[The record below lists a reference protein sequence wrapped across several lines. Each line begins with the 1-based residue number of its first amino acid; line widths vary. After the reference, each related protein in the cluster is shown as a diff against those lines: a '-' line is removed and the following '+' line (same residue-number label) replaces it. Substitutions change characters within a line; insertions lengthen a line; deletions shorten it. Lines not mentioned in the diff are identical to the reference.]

1 VKLLYFAWVR
11 NKVGISEEEIPLP
24 DGVHDL
30 GELIEWLKK
39 RGAGF
44 EDALADMSG
53 VRVAVNQ
60 EMADLS
66 HRVCDQDEVA
76 VFPPMTGGSR
86 P

>member
-1 VKLLYFAWVR
+1 
-11 NKVGISEEEIPLP
+11 
-24 DGVHDL
+24 
-30 GELIEWLKK
+30 
-39 RGAGF
+39 
-44 EDALADMSG
+44 MSG